1 MDNLLDAFLSQYQ
14 IILLVLV
21 RVSGLFIISPIFS
34 RVNIPNTYKIGFSLL
49 LTLIVSNLVE
59 GPTEMMTDLVLIIA
73 SIQEL
78 LVGFMIG
85 FISYLFF
92 SVFFIVGQV
101 IDVQVGFG
109 IASVLDPQSN
119 IQIPITGNF
128 YQIIATLMFLV
139 VNGHHFLIEAL
150 VKSYDYVPIG
160 KLTLSPAMV
169 TQFIDIIGKLFV
181 LGFKIGSPVIV
192 TIILVD
198 VLLGILA
205 KTMPQ
210 MNIFAVGMPLKII
223 VGLALIIITLPIFFI
238 TLRHIF
244 NSMYEEIFNF
254 LKVIQK
260 G

>member
-1 MDNLLDAFLSQYQ
+1 MDNLLETFLSQYQ
-14 IILLVLV
+14 IIILVLV

-34 RVNIPNTYKIGFSLL
+34 RINIPNTYKIGFSFLL
-49 LTLIVSNLVE
+49 SLIISNVVE
-59 GPTEMMTDLVLIIA
+59 GPPEMMTDLVLIVECIK
-73 SIQEL
+73 EL

-101 IDVQVGFG
+101 IDVQIGFG
-109 IASVLDPQSN
+109 IVSVLDPQSN

-139 VNGHHFLIEAL
+139 VDGHHFLIDAL

-160 KLTLSPAMV
+160 QLALSTGMV
-169 TQFIDIIGKLFV
+169 SQFISIIGKLFI

-192 TIILVD
+192 TILLVD

-210 MNIFAVGMPLKII
+210 MNVFVVGMPLKIV
-223 VGLALIIITLPIFFI
+223 VGLGLIIITLPVFFI
-238 TLRHIF
+238 TLHHIF
-244 NSMYEEIFNF
+244 NTMYEEIFNF